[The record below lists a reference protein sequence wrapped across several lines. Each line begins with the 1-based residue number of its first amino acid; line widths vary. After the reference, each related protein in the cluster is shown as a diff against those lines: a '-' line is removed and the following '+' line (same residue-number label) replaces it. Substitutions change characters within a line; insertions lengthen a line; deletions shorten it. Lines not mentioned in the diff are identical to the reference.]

1 MSDKKSVE
9 KFHFIA
15 NPSDKK
21 SVELKEK
28 MIAQYGQ
35 SAQKKA
41 PTICVIGGDGSL
53 IYALRDAFHKAVI
66 GQCRN
71 DSNSVGF
78 WMNRVN
84 SEANDLEAMIQSA
97 HRYVL
102 KPLRIDILHKD
113 NTRAIKY
120 AFTDAAVM
128 SNNGQ
133 ASLLHLKD
141 LDFEGN
147 DQRIM
152 GNGLTFA
159 TPFGST
165 AKAYA
170 EGGSALDLTLPAF
183 ILTGSAVCSPLNFK
197 SFIYPEDA
205 KLLVEVN
212 PENVKRDQRIDIDG
226 VTYIPPKGTSVASF
240 EITTDQDKNAT
251 LLIDRP
257 ARSAFKALTREL

>member
-1 MSDKKSVE
+1 MSNKNSTAQ
-9 KFHFIA
+9 FHFIA
-15 NPSDKK
+15 NPSDAK
-21 SVELKEK
+21 SVELQEK
-28 MIAQYGQ
+28 MISKYGQ
-35 SAQKKA
+35 STQKQA
-41 PTICVIGGDGSL
+41 PTICAIGGDGSL
-53 IYALRDAFHKAVI
+53 LYALRDAFHKAVI
-66 GQCRN
+66 GQCRD

-84 SEANDLEAMIQSA
+84 PEANDLETMINNA
-97 HRYVL
+97 HRYLL

-113 NTRAIKY
+113 KTRAIKY

-133 ASLLHLKD
+133 ASLVHLKD
-141 LDFEGN
+141 LDVEGN

-170 EGGSALDLTLPAF
+170 EGGSALDLSLAAF

-197 SFIYPEDA
+197 SFVYPEEA
-205 KLLVEVN
+205 KLLIEMN
-212 PENVKRDQRIDIDG
+212 PENVKRDQRLDIDG
-226 VTYIPPKGTSVASF
+226 VTYIAPKGTSVASF
-240 EITTDQDKNAT
+240 EITTDQDKSAT
-251 LLIDRP
+251 LLLDRP
-257 ARSAFKALTREL
+257 ARSAFKAREL